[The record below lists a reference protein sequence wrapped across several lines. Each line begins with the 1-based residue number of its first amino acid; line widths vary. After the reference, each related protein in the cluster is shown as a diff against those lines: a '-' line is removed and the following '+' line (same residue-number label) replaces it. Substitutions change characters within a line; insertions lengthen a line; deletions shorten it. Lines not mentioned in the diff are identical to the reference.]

1 MKKVIIADAS
11 PLIALARIDRLLLL
25 KSIFS
30 NVLIPPAVRDELK
43 MDSKKPGAGKLLVAE
58 NEGWLKTVDI
68 KPHNL
73 KLDLD
78 QGEIE
83 AIALALQVSSD
94 FLLIDERKGRRAAI
108 KHGILVIG
116 SARVLIAAKEKGLLV
131 KVMPE
136 IDKFA
141 KAGYRL
147 SDEIIE
153 RIKILSDEMDKK
165 NQPI

>member
-1 MKKVIIADAS
+1 MRKVIIADAS
-11 PLIALARIDRLLLL
+11 PLIALARIDRLSLL

-30 NVLIPPAVRDELK
+30 HIIIPYAVRDELK
-43 MDSKKPGAGKLLVAE
+43 MDSTKPGAGKLLAAE
-58 NEGWLKTVDI
+58 KEGWLKTVDI

-108 KHGILVIG
+108 KHGIHVLG

-136 IDKFA
+136 IDKLA

-147 SDEIIE
+147 SDDIIE
-153 RIKILSDEMDKK
+153 RIKILSGEM
-165 NQPI
+165 NNN